1 MSYQK
6 SPQFKVKINGT
17 PLTVMADTGASVNLL
32 DEVSFAKLRLIQPE
46 IGKANVKIFPYG
58 SDKQLTLV
66 GKCQCEVETDT
77 KFSVET
83 FIVEAKAGCLVS
95 WKSSQRFSLVQ
106 VVRAVRE
113 PEANKVELLVQSYSD
128 LFEGLGKLKGFQVHL
143 HVDKDVQPIAQS
155 HRRVPFHVRKDL
167 EKQLTRDE
175 ELGVIEKTEGPTQS
189 SMYII
194 NEYYT
199 LHKTSTHKP
208 NSNNLPCGTLYM
220 ESCIREPAD
229 FDEFLIQITK
239 ISIYIFCSLAIDWR
253 DDIILAES
261 LNNELKAPQ
270 NSQVAAKHY
279 IIKAYLDSIR

>member
-1 MSYQK
+1 
-6 SPQFKVKINGT
+6 
-17 PLTVMADTGASVNLL
+17 MADTGASVNLL

-143 HVDKDVQPIAQS
+143 HVDKEVQPIAQS
-155 HRRVPFHVRKDL
+155 HRRVPFHVRKHL
-167 EKQLTRDE
+167 EEQLTRDE
-175 ELGVIEKTEGPTQS
+175 ELGVIEKRKAQRHGYRPVVVVPKKERRKDLSLCGYAPSQQVHQEREA
-189 SMYII
+189 YHPD
-194 NEYYT
+194 NQR
-199 LHKTSTHKP
+199 
-208 NSNNLPCGTLYM
+208 SN
-220 ESCIREPAD
+220 
-229 FDEFLIQITK
+229 Q
-239 ISIYIFCSLAIDWR
+239 
-253 DDIILAES
+253 
-261 LNNELKAPQ
+261 
-270 NSQVAAKHY
+270 
-279 IIKAYLDSIR
+279 